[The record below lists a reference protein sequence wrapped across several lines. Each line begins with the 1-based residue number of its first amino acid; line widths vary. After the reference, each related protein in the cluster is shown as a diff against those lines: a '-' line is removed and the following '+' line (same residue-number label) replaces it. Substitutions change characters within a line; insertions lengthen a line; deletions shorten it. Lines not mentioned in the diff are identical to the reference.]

1 MLPDFPLG
9 SGSMEYVLIGVS
21 VWALFMAWRNGRQ
34 AKELQE
40 RLDSVND
47 RYFALAHQLRELE
60 EATQQQL
67 IALKIEMK
75 RQAGLLKFEPQMTI
89 AEITEMHPM
98 ATTVLASFHLG
109 GCSSC
114 AVSPNQTLAAAAQ
127 QHNINLPLLLG
138 ALKQL
143 AEGQAPSAPSKSQ
156 LQTDPDLRIIA

>member
-1 MLPDFPLG
+1 
-9 SGSMEYVLIGVS
+9 MEYVLMGLS
-21 VWALFMAWRNGRQ
+21 LLALFMAWRNGRQ
-34 AKELQE
+34 AKQLQE

-60 EATQQQL
+60 ETTQTSL
-67 IALKIEMK
+67 LDLKIELK

-89 AEITEMHPM
+89 AEITDMHPM
-98 ATTVLASFHLG
+98 AANVLAGFHLG

-114 AVSPNQTLAAAAQ
+114 AVRPEQTLTSAAQ

-143 AEGQAPSAPSKSQ
+143 ADGNSTPAPIPAQ
-156 LQTDPDLRIIA
+156 FQTDPDLRIIA